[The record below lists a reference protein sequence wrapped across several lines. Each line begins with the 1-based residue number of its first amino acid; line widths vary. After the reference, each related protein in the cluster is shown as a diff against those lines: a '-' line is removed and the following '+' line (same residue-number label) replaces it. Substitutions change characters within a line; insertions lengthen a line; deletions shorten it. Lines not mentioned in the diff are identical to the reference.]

1 MRREDL
7 SLGAMR
13 FGRDGTFGDLQMFC
27 SERKD
32 LNLQAIRET
41 DYYALL
47 QRDYG
52 PIRWLAWLVVG
63 LVAGAGVFAGLNTMY
78 ASAMGRVREWAALQT
93 IGFSRGALLLGL
105 VQEGVLLASAAT
117 LLATAI
123 ALFGLRS
130 AAVRFTMG
138 AFELAVDGPSVL
150 LVCGIGLAMGVV
162 GAIPP
167 GLRALRMPIAEGR
180 KAV

>member
-1 MRREDL
+1 
-7 SLGAMR
+7 MR
-13 FGRDGTFGDLQMFC
+13 FGRDGTFGDLRMFC

-78 ASAMGRVREWAALQT
+78 
-93 IGFSRGALLLGL
+93 
-105 VQEGVLLASAAT
+105 
-117 LLATAI
+117 
-123 ALFGLRS
+123 
-130 AAVRFTMG
+130 
-138 AFELAVDGPSVL
+138 
-150 LVCGIGLAMGVV
+150 
-162 GAIPP
+162 
-167 GLRALRMPIAEGR
+167 
-180 KAV
+180 